1 MMIFHWFYKVLG
13 RLESK
18 MLIFHWLYNENAFAG
33 AAQVQAA
40 GNARDPPVDTVEP
53 FFTST
58 RTLHR
63 TAVREKP

>member
-1 MMIFHWFYKVLG
+1 MLILIFQWFYK
-13 RLESK
+13 EKAS
-18 MLIFHWLYNENAFAG
+18 AG
-33 AAQVQAA
+33 TPQAQAA

-63 TAVREKP
+63 TAVRE